1 MSEKGYDPSVKLF
14 DEGKVYESGRVA
26 GKRDKEAGK
35 SVSSY
40 LFYPNRYSSSDE
52 WREGYESGYCYKEG
66 DGPEKVAPSDNVWM
80 FGDELTQQ
88 EIRALGVNPDS
99 IS

>member
-1 MSEKGYDPSVKLF
+1 MSKKGYDPSVKLF

-26 GKRDKEAGK
+26 GRRDRKEGK
-35 SVSSY
+35 AYSSF
-40 LFYPNRYSSSDE
+40 LYPYRYSDNDV
-52 WREGYESGYCYKEG
+52 WLAGYEYGYEEG
-66 DGPEKVAPSDNVWM
+66 EGPEKVVPPNNVWM
-80 FGDELTQQ
+80 LGDELTQQ